1 MSEPA
6 GVAYVRVVADQGVDR
21 GGDVIGGR
29 RIPLQRD
36 TDAESFDLLG
46 QCGLAGRRVRR
57 RDERH
62 AVCKGGDDGAVPSVG
77 DRDGCVRR
85 DVGV

>member
-1 MSEPA
+1 M
-6 GVAYVRVVADQGVDR
+6 DR

-29 RIPLQRD
+29 RIPRKRD
-36 TDAESFDLLG
+36 TDAASFDLLG
-46 QCGLAGRRVRR
+46 QCGLVGRRVGQ

-62 AVCKGGDDGAVPSVG
+62 AMCKGGDDGAVSSVG
-77 DRDGCVRR
+77 DRDGCVRQ